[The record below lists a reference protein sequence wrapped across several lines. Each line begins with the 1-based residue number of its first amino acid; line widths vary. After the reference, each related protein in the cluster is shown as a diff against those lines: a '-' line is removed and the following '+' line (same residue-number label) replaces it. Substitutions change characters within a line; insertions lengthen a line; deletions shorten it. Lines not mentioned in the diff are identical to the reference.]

1 MLTSAEDFSESS
13 LADTHTPK
21 SKNDNQGIDVK
32 DQRLV
37 AKQIKMENN
46 KWFTGFSVVVDF
58 NDLATSIWLWLFQS
72 LVFPTLK
79 FNNDDVLVNLYL
91 IMFEFCFFL

>member
-46 KWFTGFSVVVDF
+46 K
-58 NDLATSIWLWLFQS
+58 
-72 LVFPTLK
+72 
-79 FNNDDVLVNLYL
+79 
-91 IMFEFCFFL
+91 